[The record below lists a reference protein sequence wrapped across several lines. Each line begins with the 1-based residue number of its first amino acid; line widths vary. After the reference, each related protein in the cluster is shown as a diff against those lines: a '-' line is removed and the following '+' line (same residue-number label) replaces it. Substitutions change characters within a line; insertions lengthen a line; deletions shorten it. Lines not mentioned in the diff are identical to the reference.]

1 MASEPS
7 YQNKFVLH
15 ALLHKI
21 DVQNGLRH
29 SENLANYRM
38 RCTRQLRRL
47 RKKLTTSD
55 SNLMGSPGSKCA
67 TYHLLIQALL
77 ADRARTHA
85 MESKQCML
93 GNNIKLNFAT
103 EKTRTKYAEC
113 RLRQRL
119 VKATVHGNILRAL
132 CITMGD
138 YALAREC
145 NAYADWIDGLTLE
158 AKGDCNLAATAF
170 ERACDIYNIFAKCH
184 GGSACLDLFKNQA
197 IDCSKATRRCNFA
210 GGATHSSEIS
220 NIDNKDSCRVA
231 KLDTSESILVN
242 WCGSSSEI
250 TAEKVKHQ
258 LRVCDPLNNPGIF
271 DVPSGGTAGLCC
283 QNSRQPAI
291 SVSSLPNEVQYAQK
305 MIHLEDIVRAAS
317 SEQDA
322 KPLGDFS
329 LELLVARVTYE
340 KLDLLYQRC
349 DAAVIERA
357 SEWRW
362 VTLGALIAQV
372 CNASL
377 DSVINP
383 RIPDD
388 VIHLYDKMIEVT
400 KEMAALTV
408 LRNARDEVLAER
420 LHGRNAALCAYR
432 CYFLAETFCVHMD
445 EPHIASALLR
455 HTIYLADH
463 ASQEAEACEVPVLS
477 IETAHL
483 SDAAQASLSRLK
495 AAHCLDHLHRKYQ
508 REPTF
513 SQSTLTMFLSVLDI
527 HVSDLLAVSSATCFQ
542 ASGVPCKPILFNL
555 GHVYL
560 NLPSFQTKT
569 NEKGVR
575 GLFGW
580 FRS

>member
-1 MASEPS
+1 MASGTARIS
-7 YQNKFVLH
+7 RITACTIVDVYLFFKLQLH
-15 ALLHKI
+15 
-21 DVQNGLRH
+21 R
-29 SENLANYRM
+29 

-47 RKKLTTSD
+47 RKKLTTPHSD
-55 SNLMGSPGSKCA
+55 SKLMTLGAPGPKRDS
-67 TYHLLIQALL
+67 YHLLIQAFL
-77 ADRARTHA
+77 AERARAHA
-85 MESKQCML
+85 MESKQYL
-93 GNNIKLNFAT
+93 SGNIKMNVAT
-103 EKTRTKYAEC
+103 EQTRKKYAER
-113 RLRQRL
+113 RLCQRL
-119 VKATVHGNILRAL
+119 VKAAAHSTTLRAL

-158 AKGDCNLAATAF
+158 SKGDYNHAATAF

-184 GGSACLDLFKNQA
+184 GDTACVDSFQKQA
-197 IDCSKATRRCNFA
+197 IDCSKATRRCNLA
-210 GGATHSSEIS
+210 GGSTHSLEIS
-220 NIDNKDSCRVA
+220 NMDKQDSCKVVN
-231 KLDTSESILVN
+231 LTCGLESSGSIFVN
-242 WCGSSSEI
+242 WCGSSPEI
-250 TAEKVKHQ
+250 TAEEVKRR
-258 LRVCDPLNNPGIF
+258 LRVCGPLKYPRIF

-283 QNSRQPAI
+283 QNIRQPAI
-291 SVSSLPNEVQYAQK
+291 SLSSLPNEVQYAQK
-305 MIHLEDIVRAAS
+305 MIHLEDIIRAAI

-322 KPLGDFS
+322 KTQGDFS
-329 LELLVARVTYE
+329 LELLVARTTYE

-362 VTLGALIAQV
+362 VTLGAIIAQV
-372 CNASL
+372 CNASH
-377 DSVINP
+377 DSVINQ

-388 VIHLYDKMIEVT
+388 VIH
-400 KEMAALTV
+400 
-408 LRNARDEVLAER
+408 
-420 LHGRNAALCAYR
+420 
-432 CYFLAETFCVHMD
+432 FLAETFCVHMD
-445 EPHIASALLR
+445 ESHTASALLR

-483 SDAAQASLSRLK
+483 SDAAQASLSRVK
-495 AAHCLDHLHRKYQ
+495 AARCLDHLHRKYA
-508 REPTF
+508 RESTF
-513 SQSTLTMFLSVLDI
+513 SQSTLTMFLGVLDI
-527 HVSDLLAVSSATCFQ
+527 HVSDLLAVSSASCFQ

-569 NEKGVR
+569 NEKGVS

>member
-1 MASEPS
+1 MASDTARIS
-7 YQNKFVLH
+7 RITACTIVDVYLFFKLQLH
-15 ALLHKI
+15 
-21 DVQNGLRH
+21 R
-29 SENLANYRM
+29 

-47 RKKLTTSD
+47 RKKLTTPHSD
-55 SNLMGSPGSKCA
+55 SKLMTLGSPGPKRDS
-67 TYHLLIQALL
+67 YHLLIQAFL
-77 ADRARTHA
+77 AERARAHA
-85 MESKQCML
+85 MESKQYL
-93 GNNIKLNFAT
+93 SGNIKMNVAT
-103 EKTRTKYAEC
+103 EQTRKKYAERHLC
-113 RLRQRL
+113 QRL
-119 VKATVHGNILRAL
+119 VKAAAHSNTLRAL

-158 AKGDCNLAATAF
+158 SKGDYNHAATAF

-184 GGSACLDLFKNQA
+184 GDTACLDPFQNQA
-197 IDCSKATRRCNFA
+197 IDCSKATRRCNLA
-210 GGATHSSEIS
+210 GGSTHSLEIS
-220 NIDNKDSCRVA
+220 NMDKQDSCKVVN
-231 KLDTSESILVN
+231 LTCGLESSGSIVVN
-242 WCGSSSEI
+242 WCGSSPEI
-250 TAEKVKHQ
+250 TAEEVKRR
-258 LRVCDPLNNPGIF
+258 LRVCGPLKYPRIF

-283 QNSRQPAI
+283 QNIRQPAI
-291 SVSSLPNEVQYAQK
+291 SLSSLPNEVQYAQK
-305 MIHLEDIVRAAS
+305 MIHLEDIIRAAI

-322 KPLGDFS
+322 KTQGDFS
-329 LELLVARVTYE
+329 LELLVARTTYE

-362 VTLGALIAQV
+362 VTLGAIIAQV

-408 LRNARDEVLAER
+408 LRDAKDETLAER
-420 LHGRNAALCAYR
+420 LHGRNAALRAYR

-445 EPHIASALLR
+445 ESHTASALLR

-483 SDAAQASLSRLK
+483 SDAAQASLSRVK
-495 AAHCLDHLHRKYQ
+495 AARCLDHLHRKYA
-508 REPTF
+508 RESTF
-513 SQSTLTMFLSVLDI
+513 SQSTLTMFLGVLDI
-527 HVSDLLAVSSATCFQ
+527 HVSDLLAISSASCFQ

-569 NEKGVR
+569 NEKGVS